1 MSARTTS
8 SAPVIPANLLR
19 LALPFGLI
27 VLLLV
32 VNVIIKPT
40 FLSISVVNGGLA
52 GSLIDIFNRA
62 APVLI
67 LAYGMTLVIA
77 TGGVDLSVGALV
89 AIAGAMTAYLITG
102 KSGFPIGMA
111 LIVSVGLT
119 AILGAV
125 NGYLVGF
132 LKIQP
137 MVATLVLMVSGRG
150 VAQLLTDGQMVR
162 LTDDTISYWTAGR
175 FLGVPTA
182 IYVAAI
188 VGLLVTLFVRG
199 TALGLFLE
207 ATGES
212 EKAAETAG
220 VEVRWVKMVAYAVS
234 GLCAGIAGLVIMS
247 DNKVAD
253 ANSAGLYLELD
264 AILAVVLGGTLLTG
278 GRFNLAGTVL
288 GALVIQTLTTTI
300 YSTGIKPEAN
310 LVVKAVTVLVAC
322 LLQSDKFRAKFRR
335 RKSS

>member
-1 MSARTTS
+1 MAAVSRKGFSLPSGAARLML
-8 SAPVIPANLLR
+8 PV
-19 LALPFGLI
+19 GLI
-27 VLLLV
+27 LVLLV
-32 VNVIIKPT
+32 VNFFT
-40 FLSISVVNGGLA
+40 NRGFFSISWVNGGLS
-52 GSLIDIFNRA
+52 GSLIDIMNRA

-67 LAYGMTLVIA
+67 LGYGMTLVIA

-89 AIAGAMTAYLITG
+89 AIAGSMTAYLMTG
-102 KSGFPIGMA
+102 KTA
-111 LIVSVGLT
+111 LPVGVALMVSAAMT
-119 AILGAV
+119 TILGAV

-150 VAQLLTDGQMVR
+150 VAQLLTEGQMVR
-162 LTDDTISYWTAGR
+162 LSDDALSYWSAGR
-175 FLGVPTA
+175 FFGVPTA
-182 IYVAAI
+182 IYVALV

-247 DNKVAD
+247 DTKVAD

-278 GRFNLAGTVL
+278 GRFSLAGTVL

-322 LLQSDKFRAKFRR
+322 LLQSEKFRAKFRR
-335 RKSS
+335 RKGV